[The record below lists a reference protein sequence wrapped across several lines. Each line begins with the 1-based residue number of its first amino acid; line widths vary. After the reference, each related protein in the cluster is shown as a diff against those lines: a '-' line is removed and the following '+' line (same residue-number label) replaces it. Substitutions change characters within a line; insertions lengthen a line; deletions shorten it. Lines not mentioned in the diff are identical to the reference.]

1 MTEDDF
7 FYETDDIEDG
17 FFYDMVRL
25 QILSRKAVYVGITLP
40 HVVGQR
46 VSPIEAAAANAADVP
61 TVGLRFPDRTKE
73 KFTEWP
79 ERII

>member
-25 QILSRKAVYVGITLP
+25 QILSRKAVYAGITLP

-46 VSPIEAAAANAADVP
+46 VSPIEAAAANAADIP
-61 TVGLRFPDRTKE
+61 TVGLRFPDRARDILAR
-73 KFTEWP
+73 WP